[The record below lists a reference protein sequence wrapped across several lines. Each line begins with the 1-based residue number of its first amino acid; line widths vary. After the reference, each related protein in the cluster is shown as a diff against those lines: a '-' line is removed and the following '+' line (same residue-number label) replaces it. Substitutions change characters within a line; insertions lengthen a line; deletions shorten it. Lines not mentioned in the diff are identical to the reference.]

1 MKHIL
6 PLIAVTLLAFS
17 SCRVEFSPNAPW
29 RDVPSVYCVLDP
41 EEDTVWVRLQRC
53 YLGEDNLYNYSSIA
67 DSNYYLPDAVSVHLL
82 AWKGIRGD
90 NNSRRKTRRQFP
102 LRQAARL
109 LLRARRQDVG

>member
-1 MKHIL
+1 MKNIL

-53 YLGEDNLYNYSSIA
+53 YLGEDNLYNYS
-67 DSNYYLPDAVSVHLL
+67 NCHLL
-82 AWKGIRGD
+82 LTIQSKNSCLTALLSFFVKGNVVPSIRMTLVFVT
-90 NNSRRKTRRQFP
+90 SRIY
-102 LRQAARL
+102 
-109 LLRARRQDVG
+109 